1 MNDRTRSLIRISAFL
16 RKEIFEILRQ
26 PLLILTLVL
35 GPFLILLFF
44 GIGYRSEA
52 RALRTLF
59 VVEPGSP
66 LTGKIEEYATTL
78 GSQLLFTGITDDLD
92 AARARLQRGEI
103 DLIVVVPADV
113 LTRLQNN
120 QQAVFTLYHHEI
132 DPFQTNYITI
142 FGRVYV
148 EEINRRILRLITTL
162 GQTDAADARQKL
174 SEARAAAAALQDLLQ
189 ECADAVA
196 QAGQLPQCD
205 RENILDAVQTLDR
218 RVDEL
223 NQTMGDNAS
232 LMESVQSE
240 LSGEPAGSDSTARL
254 NDIIDKTNR
263 LADIEDRADSYLSS
277 LKLLADLQTDL
288 TQMEDILNQFLQIE
302 PGILISPFRS
312 EARSIAAIVPDAAQY
327 YAPAVIALLLQHLAV
342 TFAALS
348 MVREEELGAMELFF
362 VAPLSALET
371 LVGKYLSY
379 LLFGSGVALILLLLM
394 VWGMG
399 VPMLGSWLA
408 VGLVILTLLF
418 ASLGIGFVISLLS
431 QTDTQA
437 VQYSMI
443 VLLTSVF
450 FSGFLLGLETLIKPV
465 RVISWMLPATYGTL
479 LLRGIMLRGDPLAFN
494 TLFGLFAM
502 GAALFGAGWVL
513 LRRSMTT

>member
-1 MNDRTRSLIRISAFL
+1 MNDRSRALIRISAFL
-16 RKEIFEILRQ
+16 RKEIFEVLRQ

-66 LTGKIEEYATTL
+66 LAAKIEEYATTL
-78 GSQLLFTGITDDLD
+78 GGQLLFAGITDDLD
-92 AARARLQRGEI
+92 AARARLQRGEV
-103 DLIVVVPADV
+103 DLVVVVPADV

-132 DPFQTNYITI
+132 DPFQTNYINI

-162 GQTDAADARQKL
+162 GQTDAAGARQKL
-174 SEARAAAAALQDLLQ
+174 AEARAAAAALQDLLQ
-189 ECADAVA
+189 ECADAVS
-196 QAGQLPQCD
+196 QAGQPPQCD
-205 RENILDAVQTLDR
+205 REHILDAVQNLDR

-223 NQTMGDNAS
+223 NRTMGSNTS
-232 LMESVQSE
+232 LMQSVQSE
-240 LSGEPAGSDSTARL
+240 LGGEPAGRDSTTTL
-254 NDIIDKTNR
+254 NDLIDKTNR
-263 LADIEDRADSYLSS
+263 LSDFENRADSYLTN

-288 TQMEDILNQFLQIE
+288 RHMEETLSQFLQIE

-312 EARSIAAIVPDAAQY
+312 EAQSIAAIVPDAAQY

-348 MVREEELGAMELFF
+348 MVREEALGAMELFF
-362 VAPLSALET
+362 VSPLSALET
-371 LVGKYLSY
+371 LTGKYLSY
-379 LLFGSGVALILLLLM
+379 LLFGSGVALILLLLV

-399 VPMLGSWLA
+399 VPVLGSWPA

-431 QTDTQA
+431 QTDIQA

-443 VLLTSVF
+443 ILLTSVF

-479 LLRGIMLRGDPLAFN
+479 LLRDIMLRGDPPAFN
-494 TLFGLFAM
+494 ALFGLLAM
-502 GAALFGAGWVL
+502 GTALFGAGWAL
-513 LRRSMTT
+513 LHRSMTT